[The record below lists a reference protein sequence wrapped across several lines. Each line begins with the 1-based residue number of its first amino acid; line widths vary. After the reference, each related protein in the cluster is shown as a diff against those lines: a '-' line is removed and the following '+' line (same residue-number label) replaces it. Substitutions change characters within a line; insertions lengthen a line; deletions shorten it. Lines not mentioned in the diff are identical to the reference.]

1 MCKEL
6 KTRVLRLSAQNS
18 DDLTSQPQEWTEILN
33 ATVKALKAGQVV
45 AVPTDTI
52 YGLACVAQNS
62 AAVKR
67 VYNIKGRNGDKPL
80 AICVGE
86 IQDIYRY
93 CKVSVKEEL
102 LRDLLPGPVTLVLE
116 RSSTLNGDLNPFTK
130 LIGVRIPDHPFMRRL
145 CQMCGEPL
153 ALTSAN
159 VSSQTSTVAANE
171 FEDLWPSLAVVVD
184 GGPIGDKS
192 RLGST
197 VVDLSVCGRYL
208 LSLLQ
213 FRYLRASMDC
223 WRILS
228 INEIQAQP
236 KSAVGQS
243 QPRDQ
248 TDQQIRRCSE
258 VCAILSNGS
267 RGPVD
272 MEQQSMEND

>member
-1 MCKEL
+1 MVFSRFIRPISVLLNISSHTRRKPFKSVSMCKEL
-6 KTRVLRLSAQNS
+6 KTRVLRISAQNS
-18 DDLTSQPQEWTEILN
+18 QEWTEVLS
-33 ATVKALKAGQVV
+33 ATVTALKAGQVV

-62 AAVKR
+62 SAVHR
-67 VYNIKGRNGDKPL
+67 VYDIKGRNGDKPL

-86 IQDIYRY
+86 IQDIYRF

-102 LRDLLPGPVTLVLE
+102 LSDLLPGPVTLVLE
-116 RSSTLNGDLNPFTK
+116 RSATLNADLNPFTK

-159 VSSQTSTVAANE
+159 VSSQTSTVAVNE

-197 VVDLSVCGRYL
+197 VVDLSVCGRYQIIRPGCALSATVKVLEGKYGL
-208 LSLLQ
+208 LE
-213 FRYLRASMDC
+213 D
-223 WRILS
+223 
-228 INEIQAQP
+228 
-236 KSAVGQS
+236 
-243 QPRDQ
+243 
-248 TDQQIRRCSE
+248 
-258 VCAILSNGS
+258 
-267 RGPVD
+267 PVN
-272 MEQQSMEND
+272 Q

>member
-1 MCKEL
+1 MVFFRFIRTTSVLLNISSYTRSKSLKSVSMCKEL
-6 KTRVLRLSAQNS
+6 KTRVLRISPQNS
-18 DDLTSQPQEWTEILN
+18 DDMTSQQQEWTEVLS
-33 ATVKALKAGQVV
+33 ATVTALKARQVV

-62 AAVKR
+62 TAIRR
-67 VYNIKGRNGDKPL
+67 VYDIKGRNGDKPL

-102 LRDLLPGPVTLVLE
+102 LSDLLPGPVTLVLE
-116 RSSTLNGDLNPFTK
+116 RSTTLNADLNPFTK

-159 VSSQTSTVAANE
+159 VSAQTSTVAVNE

-197 VVDLSVCGRYL
+197 VVDLSVCGRYRIIRPGCALSATVKVLEGKYGL
-208 LSLLQ
+208 LE
-213 FRYLRASMDC
+213 D
-223 WRILS
+223 
-228 INEIQAQP
+228 
-236 KSAVGQS
+236 
-243 QPRDQ
+243 
-248 TDQQIRRCSE
+248 
-258 VCAILSNGS
+258 
-267 RGPVD
+267 PVN
-272 MEQQSMEND
+272 Q